1 MTCGYVRVSSKDQNE
16 ARQIKQMKDLGIDA
30 RYIFVDK
37 ESGKYFSRPRYQE
50 MICLLSEGDLVYIS
64 SLDRL
69 GRNYD
74 EMGIEWNRITHEIGA
89 DIVVLDMPLLDTRV
103 KNDLTGKLIAD
114 IVFKLLS
121 YVAENERAKIRAR
134 QAEGIAIAKAE
145 GKYTGRKPITVDKAA
160 FESVYGEVVRGE
172 CTNRHAM
179 EKLGLKQNTYYRF
192 VNEFK
197 TRTGLW
203 AERLAKEAI

>member
-37 ESGKYFSRPRYQE
+37 ESGKDFSRPRYQE
-50 MICLLSEGDLVYIS
+50 MICSLSEGDLVYIS

-172 CTNRHAM
+172 CTNRYAM

-197 TRTGLW
+197 TRTGIW
-203 AERLAKEAI
+203 AECFAMEVV